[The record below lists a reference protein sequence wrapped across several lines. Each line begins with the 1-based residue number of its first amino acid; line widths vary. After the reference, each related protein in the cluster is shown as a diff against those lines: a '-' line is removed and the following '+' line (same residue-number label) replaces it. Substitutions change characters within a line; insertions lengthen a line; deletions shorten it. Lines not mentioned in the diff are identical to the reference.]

1 MSGYDDFD
9 GNDGDDMDHDT
20 PLDAATEAALN
31 ELDRIGRH
39 AGLALRSAMG
49 ATSIGAT
56 ATIAPPV
63 SGNGVAP
70 HVADPGPATGHVLHG
85 GDGDGV
91 TPVLVDLRPAR
102 ADGPR
107 RSRRRLPLVLA
118 AAAAVAVVAGV
129 AVTLRDA
136 PGEPVQ
142 LTPGVGGAPTAVFGD
157 GDGGIWPPEVTRRV
171 LEVASPE
178 HTQVWDQWSLSIPPA
193 GHHLLLQL
201 SAGDTRAA
209 AMLPDLG
216 SAPLQAASV
225 DSDVHLTGSDE
236 TAVFGVV
243 DAAVTGTGVG
253 GVTIERPGAGAGDT
267 YIEVVE
273 GATHNAFV
281 GFVPGDLGADAE
293 VVAVDDAGTEV
304 YRAPIT
310 PAGDE
315 DSADGIFPGD
325 PKAPSVSF
333 GPDEPGDA
341 GWSGTVTDRGLY
353 VVLSTYG
360 LEDSVSTVIER
371 PGTELLQVLATHL
384 NGEGMGEA
392 VPVYGLVSVDATS
405 IELQVPGHEPLPL
418 TLVPITGATHQ
429 GFGGWPTNEGFTR
442 ADLDGAVVV
451 AHDAAG
457 GREIARRS
465 LEWTRHEVV
474 PG

>member
-1 MSGYDDFD
+1 MNGYDDFD
-9 GNDGDDMDHDT
+9 ENDGDDMDHDT
-20 PLDAATEAALN
+20 PLDPATETALA

-39 AGLALRSAMG
+39 AGQALRSAVG
-49 ATSIGAT
+49 SGGAT

-70 HVADPGPATGHVLHG
+70 HLADPVPAPTHVPHG

-107 RSRRRLPLVLA
+107 RGRRRLPLVLA
-118 AAAAVAVVAGV
+118 AAAAMAVVAGV

-142 LTPGVGGAPTAVFGD
+142 VTPGEEGAPTAVIGD
-157 GDGGIWPPEVTRRV
+157 EGRGIWPPEVTDRV

-178 HTQVWDQWSLSIPPA
+178 HTEVWDQWSLSIPPA
-193 GHHLLLQL
+193 GRHLILDLRG
-201 SAGDTRAA
+201 GDAHAA
-209 AMLPDLG
+209 AVLPDLG

-225 DSDVHLTGSDE
+225 DSGLYIQGSDE

-253 GVTIERPGAGAGDT
+253 GVTVERPGADAV
-267 YIEVVE
+267 EVYVEAVE

-281 GFVPGDLGADAE
+281 GFVAGDLGPGAE

-304 YRAPIT
+304 SRAPIT
-310 PAGDE
+310 PAGGE
-315 DSADGIFPGD
+315 DGADGIFPDD
-325 PKAPSVSF
+325 PKAPAVSF
-333 GPDEPGDA
+333 DPDEPGDVA
-341 GWSGTVTDRGLY
+341 WGGTVTDRGLY
-353 VVLSTYG
+353 VTMGAYG

-371 PGTELLQVLATHL
+371 PGTEPLQVLATHL
-384 NGEGMGEA
+384 NGAGMGEA
-392 VPVYGLVSVDATS
+392 VPVYGLVSADAAA
-405 IELQVPGHEPLPL
+405 IVVQVPGHDPL
-418 TLVPITGATHQ
+418 TLQLVPIDGATHQ
-429 GFGGWPTNEGFTR
+429 GFGGWPTNEGFTLG
-442 ADLDGAVVV
+442 DLEQAVVV
-451 AHDAAG
+451 AYDATG
-457 GREIARRS
+457 TEIARRP
-465 LEWTRHEVV
+465 LQWTRYEAV